1 MQKGKISND
10 VEEVKKPQEQ
20 FEDRRIL
27 DELKNSY
34 LNYAMSVIV
43 SRALPD
49 VRDGL
54 KPSQRRILVAM
65 NDLNLGPRSK
75 HRKCAKIV
83 GDTGG
88 NYHPHGD
95 QATYGTLVRLG
106 QEWSMRYLLIDP
118 QGNFGSI
125 DSDPP
130 AAMRYTEAR
139 MAAPAMDMLEDINH
153 DTVDFVPNYD
163 ETRQEPTVLPSKF
176 PNLLVNGSTGIAVGM
191 ATNIPP
197 HNIGEVCDALL
208 LVIEDPNCGF
218 KDIIKRLPGPD
229 FPTGGIICGRKGI
242 MDAYT
247 TGRGHLTVRG
257 KVDIETTKR
266 GKERI
271 LITEIPYMVV
281 KTTIV
286 SKVADCV
293 HNNVIGE
300 IADIR
305 DESDRHGLRIVI
317 DLKKDTDPE
326 IVLNKLYR
334 YTPLQSTFAI
344 ANIALVN
351 DRPETLNIKEM
362 LDRFIDHRKIVV
374 RRRSMFLLK
383 RCRNRAHILEGLIL
397 AVSDIDEIIE
407 LIKKSPDTPTAKL
420 NLMGKPLRLAELA
433 TLKEILPK
441 AFVKEKSKGEH
452 FLTGPQADAILT
464 MQLQRLTGLEMEK
477 LAREYAEVTEQIEGY
492 EAILASDRVLLDI
505 IREDIYE
512 IKEKYGDARR
522 TKITTKAEQLAV
534 EDLIAEEEVIVTVS
548 HSGYV
553 KRMPIDTYR
562 KQARG
567 GRGIIGSDTKEGD
580 FIEHLFVASTH
591 DYLLIFTNRG
601 KCYWLKVYDV
611 PSMSRQSKGRNIV
624 NLLNLGNQQIASII
638 NVSTFGGED
647 EEDTQQRQLI
657 MATKNGLVKKTK
669 LSAYSNPRTTGV
681 IAINLD
687 PNDDLIGVS
696 LTTGADHIILGTRDG
711 MTIRFDESQVRSMG
725 RASRGVK
732 GIKLRTGD
740 VVVGM
745 VIVEEKAAL
754 FTVCENGYGK
764 RTGLEN
770 YRPQSRG
777 GVGLKNIKTTARNGK
792 VVALE
797 AVQNKDDLMLI
808 TAQGMVIRTGL
819 DQIRSIGRNT
829 QGVRLIKLKAGDTL
843 VAAEK
848 IAAEDANGEKDKSR
862 NNQESQPKSEA
873 NGEPEPIDDE
883 LDEPES
889 KPTHNLEPKPK
900 HNPKPKSKSE
910 PKAKKI
916 SKTKPKLELKSKDRR
931 KSGKRTS
938 ELAN

>member
-1 MQKGKISND
+1 VVKGILFAQDSAFKDNREYMKDI
-10 VEEVKKPQEQ
+10 EKPQEQ
-20 FEDRRIL
+20 FEDMRIL

-106 QEWSMRYLLIDP
+106 QEWNMRYPLVNP

-139 MAAPAMDMLEDINH
+139 MAAPATDMLEDIKH
-153 DTVDFVPNYD
+153 DTVDFIPNYD
-163 ETRQEPTVLPSKF
+163 ETRTEPTVLPSKF

-197 HNIGEVCDALL
+197 HNVAEICDALL
-208 LVIEDPNCGF
+208 LVIDEPNCGF

-229 FPTGGIICGRKGI
+229 FPTGGIICGRRGI

-257 KVDIETTKR
+257 KVDVETTKR
-266 GKERI
+266 GRERI
-271 LITEIPYMVV
+271 VVTEIPYMVV

-286 SKVADCV
+286 SKIADCV
-293 HNNVIGE
+293 HKNTLPEV
-300 IADIR
+300 ADVR
-305 DESDRHGLRIVI
+305 DESDRHGLRIVV
-317 DLKKDTDPE
+317 DLKKDAEAE

-334 YTPLQSTFAI
+334 YTLLQTTFAI

-351 DRPETLNIKEM
+351 NKPETLNIREM
-362 LDRFIDHRKIVV
+362 LDCFLEHRKTVI
-374 RRRSMFLLK
+374 RRRSRFLLK

-397 AVSDIDEIIE
+397 AVSDIDEIID

-420 NLMGKPLRLAELA
+420 NLMKKPLRLAEVD
-433 TLKEILPK
+433 TLKKILPE
-441 AFVKEKSKGEH
+441 AFIKEKSKGKH

-477 LAREYAEVTEQIEGY
+477 LAKEYADLIEQIEGY
-492 EAILASDRVLLDI
+492 EAILASDQILLDI

-522 TKITTKAEQLAV
+522 TKITVAAEQFDL

-553 KRMPIDTYR
+553 KRLPIDTYR

-580 FIEHLFVASTH
+580 FIKHLFIASTH

-601 KCYWLKVYDV
+601 KCYWLKVYDI
-611 PSMSRQSKGRNIV
+611 PSLSRQSKGRNIV
-624 NLLNLGNQQIASII
+624 NLLKLGSQQIASII
-638 NVSTFGGED
+638 NVSSFDDQSSEGDKEA
-647 EEDTQQRQLI
+647 QQRQLV
-657 MATKNGLVKKTK
+657 MATRNGIIKKTR
-669 LSAYSNPRTTGV
+669 LSAYGNPRTSGV

-687 PNDDLIGVS
+687 PNDDLIDVA
-696 LTTGADHIILGTRDG
+696 LTTGSDHIILGTRDG

-732 GIKLRTGD
+732 GINLRTGD
-740 VVVGM
+740 ALVGM

-770 YRPQSRG
+770 YRSQSRG
-777 GVGLKNIKTTARNGK
+777 GVGLKNIKTSSRNGK
-792 VVALE
+792 VVALQ
-797 AVQNKDDLMLI
+797 AVHSKDDLMMI
-808 TAQGMVIRTGL
+808 TANGIIIRTGL

-829 QGVRLIKLKAGDTL
+829 QGVRLIKLKAGDKL

-848 IAAEDANGEKDKSR
+848 IVSEEAGNSKAESNEKGKS
-862 NNQESQPKSEA
+862 QS
-873 NGEPEPIDDE
+873 
-883 LDEPES
+883 
-889 KPTHNLEPKPK
+889 
-900 HNPKPKSKSE
+900 KPKSKNKE
-910 PKAKKI
+910 Q
-916 SKTKPKLELKSKDRR
+916 
-931 KSGKRTS
+931 
-938 ELAN
+938 

>member
-1 MQKGKISND
+1 MKE
-10 VEEVKKPQEQ
+10 VEKPQEQ
-20 FEDRRIL
+20 FEDMHIL

-106 QEWSMRYLLIDP
+106 QDWNMRYPLINP

-139 MAAPAMDMLEDINH
+139 MASPAVDMLEDLKL
-153 DTVDFVPNYD
+153 DSVDFVPNYD
-163 ETRQEPTVLPSKF
+163 ETREEPTVLPSKF

-197 HNIGEVCDALL
+197 HNITEVCDALL
-208 LVIEDPNCGF
+208 LVIDDPNCGF
-218 KDIIKRLPGPD
+218 KDIIKCLPGPD

-242 MDAYT
+242 IDAYT

-257 KVDIETTKR
+257 KIDIETTKR
-266 GKERI
+266 GRDRI
-271 LITEIPYMVV
+271 VVTEIPYMVV

-286 SKVADCV
+286 SKIADCV
-293 HNNVIGE
+293 HNNTIPEV
-300 IADIR
+300 ADIR
-305 DESDRHGLRIVI
+305 DESDRHGLRIVV
-317 DLKKDTDPE
+317 DLKRDADVE
-326 IVLNKLYR
+326 VALNKLYR
-334 YTPLQSTFAI
+334 YTSLQSTFAI
-344 ANIALVN
+344 ANIALVDN
-351 DRPETLNIKEM
+351 RPETLNIREM
-362 LDRFIDHRKIVV
+362 LDCFIGHRKIVI
-374 RRRSMFLLK
+374 RRRSRFLLK

-420 NLMGKPLRLAELA
+420 NLMKKPLQLAEVA
-433 TLKEILPK
+433 TLKKILPK
-441 AFVKEKSKGEH
+441 SFIAEKSKGKH

-477 LAREYAEVTEQIEGY
+477 LAKEYAELTEQIEGY
-492 EAILASDRVLLDI
+492 EAILANEEILLDI

-512 IKEKYGDARR
+512 IKEKYGSARR
-522 TKITTKAEQLAV
+522 TKIAAKVEQLDM

-553 KRMPIDTYR
+553 KRLPIDTYR
-562 KQARG
+562 KQGRG
-567 GRGIIGSDTKEGD
+567 GRGIIGSVTKEGD

-601 KCYWLKVYDV
+601 KCYWLKVYDI

-624 NLLNLGNQQIASII
+624 NLLNLGTQKVASII
-638 NVSTFGGED
+638 NVSSFDDD
-647 EEDTQQRQLI
+647 EQEGAKPRQLV
-657 MATKNGLVKKTK
+657 MATKNGIVKKTR
-669 LSAYSNPRTTGV
+669 LSAYGNPRQSGV

-687 PNDDLIGVS
+687 STDDLIGVA
-696 LTTGADHIILGTRDG
+696 LTTGNDDIVLGTSNG
-711 MTIRFDESQVRSMG
+711 MTIRFDEDQVRSMG
-725 RASRGVK
+725 RVSRGVI
-732 GIKLRTGD
+732 GIKLRSGD
-740 VVVGM
+740 AVVGM

-754 FTVCENGYGK
+754 FTLCENGYGK

-777 GVGLKNIKTTARNGK
+777 GVGLKNIKTSERNGK
-792 VVALE
+792 VVALK
-797 AVQNKDDLMLI
+797 AVHNKDDLMMI
-808 TAQGMVIRTGL
+808 TATGMIIRTGL

-829 QGVRLIKLKAGDTL
+829 QGVRLIKLKPGDKL

-848 IAAEDANGEKDKSR
+848 IIAEDANNGKDNSG
-862 NNQESQPKSEA
+862 NNKKA
-873 NGEPEPIDDE
+873 A
-883 LDEPES
+883 
-889 KPTHNLEPKPK
+889 PKP
-900 HNPKPKSKSE
+900 E
-910 PKAKKI
+910 AKK
-916 SKTKPKLELKSKDRR
+916 KNGKKRR
-931 KSGKRTS
+931 KSK
-938 ELAN
+938 

>member
-1 MQKGKISND
+1 MKETEKR
-10 VEEVKKPQEQ
+10 QEQ
-20 FEDRRIL
+20 FEDMRIL

-65 NDLNLGPRSK
+65 NDLSLGPRSK

-106 QEWSMRYLLIDP
+106 QEWNMRYPLINP

-139 MAAPAMDMLEDINH
+139 MAAPAMEILEDIKH
-153 DTVDFVPNYD
+153 ETVDFVPNYD
-163 ETRQEPTVLPSKF
+163 ETRTEPTVLPSKF

-197 HNIGEVCDALL
+197 HNITEICDALL
-208 LVIEDPNCGF
+208 LVIKDPDCGF
-218 KDIIKRLPGPD
+218 KDIIKCLPGPD
-229 FPTGGIICGRKGI
+229 FPTGGIICGKKGI
-242 MDAYT
+242 IDAYT

-257 KVDIETTKR
+257 KVDVETNKR
-266 GKERI
+266 GRERI
-271 LITEIPYMVV
+271 IITEIPYMVV

-286 SKVADCV
+286 SKIAECV
-293 HNNVIGE
+293 HNSTLPEV
-300 IADIR
+300 ADVR
-305 DESDRHGLRIVI
+305 DESDRRGLRVVV
-317 DLKKDTDPE
+317 DLKRDADAD
-326 IVLNKLYR
+326 IALNKIYR

-351 DRPETLNIKEM
+351 NRPETLNIREM
-362 LDRFIDHRKIVV
+362 LDCFIEHRKIVI
-374 RRRSMFLLK
+374 RRRTRFLLK

-397 AVSDIDEIIE
+397 AVSDIDEIID
-407 LIKKSPDTPTAKL
+407 LIKKSPDSPTAKL
-420 NLMGKPLRLAELA
+420 SLMKKPLRLAELA
-433 TLKEILPK
+433 TLKKILPK
-441 AFVKEKSKGEH
+441 SFIKEKSKGKH

-464 MQLQRLTGLEMEK
+464 MQLQRLTGLEIEK
-477 LAREYAEVTEQIEGY
+477 LAKEYAELTEQIEGY
-492 EAILASDRVLLDI
+492 EAILASEVILIDI

-522 TKITTKAEQLAV
+522 TQITATAEQFDD

-553 KRMPIDTYR
+553 KRLPIDTYR

-580 FIEHLFVASTH
+580 FIKHLFIASTH

-624 NLLNLGNQQIASII
+624 NLLRLGNQQIASII
-638 NVSTFGGED
+638 NVSSFDD
-647 EEDTQQRQLI
+647 EEGDDAPKRQLV
-657 MATKNGLVKKTK
+657 MATKNGVIKKTR
-669 LSAYSNPRTTGV
+669 LSAYGNPRATGV

-687 PNDDLIGVS
+687 PNNELIGVA
-696 LTTGADHIILGTRDG
+696 LTTGSDHIILGTRDG

-725 RASRGVK
+725 RVSRGVR
-732 GIKLRTGD
+732 GVNLRSGD
-740 VVVGM
+740 AVVGM

-770 YRPQSRG
+770 YRSQSRG
-777 GVGLKNIKTTARNGK
+777 GVGLKNIKTSTRNGK
-792 VVALE
+792 VVALK
-797 AVQNKDDLMLI
+797 AVQNMDDLMMI
-808 TAQGMVIRTGL
+808 TANGMIIRTGL

-829 QGVRLIKLKAGDTL
+829 QGVRLIKLKPGDKL

-848 IAAEDANGEKDKSR
+848 IISEEADNHKNKS
-862 NNQESQPKSEA
+862 NNDS
-873 NGEPEPIDDE
+873 
-883 LDEPES
+883 
-889 KPTHNLEPKPK
+889 PKPQSRSK
-900 HNPKPKSKSE
+900 TKTKKASRTKTKPLSKA
-910 PKAKKI
+910 KAKKKT
-916 SKTKPKLELKSKDRR
+916 SKKKR
-931 KSGKRTS
+931 KS
-938 ELAN
+938 

>member
-1 MQKGKISND
+1 MTQKDKTSDGVKKVKQ
-10 VEEVKKPQEQ
+10 VEEH
-20 FEDRRIL
+20 FEDMRIL

-75 HRKCAKIV
+75 PRKCAKIV

-95 QATYGTLVRLG
+95 QATYGTLVRMG
-106 QEWSMRYLLIDP
+106 QAWNMRYPLIDP

-125 DSDPP
+125 DADPP

-139 MAAPAMDMLEDINH
+139 MSSAATEMLEDIKH

-163 ETRQEPTVLPSKF
+163 ETRSEPTVLPSKF

-197 HNIGEVCDALL
+197 HNIAEVCDALL
-208 LVIEDPNCGF
+208 LVIEDPDCGF

-229 FPTGGIICGRKGI
+229 FPTGGIICGKKGI
-242 MDAYT
+242 TDAYT

-257 KVDIETTKR
+257 KAEIETSKKGRT
-266 GKERI
+266 RI
-271 LITEIPYMVV
+271 VITEIPYMVV

-286 SKVADCV
+286 SKIVDCV
-293 HNNVIGE
+293 QGGQIAE

-317 DLKKDTDPE
+317 DLKKDSNSE
-326 IVLNKLYR
+326 VVLNKLYR

-351 DRPETLNIKEM
+351 NRPETLNIKQT
-362 LDRFIDHRKIVV
+362 LNYFIEHRKTVV
-374 RRRSMFLLK
+374 RRRSRYLLK

-420 NLMGKPLRLAELA
+420 NLMKKPLRLAESA
-433 TLKEILPK
+433 TLREILPE
-441 AFVKEKSKGEH
+441 AFFNEKSKSEQ

-464 MQLQRLTGLEMEK
+464 MQLQRLTGLEIKK
-477 LAREYAEVTEQIEGY
+477 LAKEYADLTEQIEGY
-492 EAILASDRVLLDI
+492 EAILANEQILLDI

-512 IKEKYGDARR
+512 IKEKYGDKRR
-522 TKITTKAEQLAV
+522 TKITAKVEQLDI
-534 EDLIAEEEVIVTVS
+534 EDLIAEEKVIVTTS

-580 FIEHLFVASTH
+580 FIEHLFTASTH
-591 DYLLIFTNRG
+591 DYLLIFTDRG
-601 KCYWLKVYDV
+601 KCYWLKVYDI

-624 NLLNLGNQQIASII
+624 NLLKLGSQQVTSII
-638 NVSTFGGED
+638 NVSKLDYEADENGE
-647 EEDTQQRQLI
+647 ERQLI
-657 MATKNGLVKKTK
+657 MATKNGLVKKSK
-669 LSAYSNPRTTGV
+669 LSAYSNPRANGV
-681 IAINLD
+681 IAIKLD
-687 PNDDLIGVS
+687 PNDDVIGVE
-696 LTTGADHIILGTRDG
+696 LTTGHDHIILGTKNG
-711 MTIRFDESQVRSMG
+711 MAIRFDEKQVRSMG
-725 RASRGVK
+725 RVSRGVI
-732 GIKLRTGD
+732 GIKVRNKD
-740 VVVGM
+740 SVVGM
-745 VIVEEKAAL
+745 VITEKKSSL
-754 FTVCENGYGK
+754 LTVCENGYGK
-764 RTGLEN
+764 RTSLNN
-770 YRPQSRG
+770 YRPQGRG
-777 GVGLKNIKTTARNGK
+777 GLGLINIKTTKRNGK
-792 VVALE
+792 VVALK
-797 AVQNKDDLMLI
+797 AVHSKDDLMMI
-808 TAQGMVIRTGL
+808 TAKGIIIRTGL
-819 DQIRSIGRNT
+819 EQIRTIGRNT
-829 QGVRLIKLKAGDTL
+829 QGVRLIKLGSGDKL
-843 VAAEK
+843 VAVEK
-848 IAAEDANGEKDKSR
+848 IVFEDL
-862 NNQESQPKSEA
+862 NNSQKQPDTNSK
-873 NGEPEPIDDE
+873 PEPQ
-883 LDEPES
+883 
-889 KPTHNLEPKPK
+889 KK
-900 HNPKPKSKSE
+900 KSKKS
-910 PKAKKI
+910 AKK
-916 SKTKPKLELKSKDRR
+916 K
-931 KSGKRTS
+931 
-938 ELAN
+938 

>member
-1 MQKGKISND
+1 M
-10 VEEVKKPQEQ
+10 
-20 FEDRRIL
+20 RIL

-106 QEWSMRYLLIDP
+106 QDWNMRYTLVDP

-139 MAAPAMDMLEDINH
+139 MAAPATEMLEDIKH
-153 DTVDFVPNYD
+153 DTVDFIPNYD
-163 ETRQEPTVLPSKF
+163 ETRTEPTVLPSKF

-191 ATNIPP
+191 ATNIAP
-197 HNIGEVCDALL
+197 HNVGEVCDALL
-208 LVIEDPNCGF
+208 LVIDDPACGF
-218 KDIIKRLPGPD
+218 RDIIQRLPGPD

-247 TGRGHLTVRG
+247 TGRGHLMVRG
-257 KVDIETTKR
+257 KVDVEQTKR
-266 GKERI
+266 GRERI
-271 LITEIPYMVV
+271 VVTEIPYMVV

-286 SKVADCV
+286 SKIADCV
-293 HNNVIGE
+293 HNNLLPEV
-300 IADIR
+300 ADVR
-305 DESDRHGLRIVI
+305 DESDRHGLRIVV
-317 DLKKDTDPE
+317 DLKKDAEAE

-334 YTPLQSTFAI
+334 YTLLQTTFAI

-351 DRPETLNIKEM
+351 NRPETLNIREM
-362 LDRFIDHRKIVV
+362 LDCFLDHRKIVI
-374 RRRSMFLLK
+374 RRRTRFLLK

-407 LIKKSPDTPTAKL
+407 LIKSSPDAPTAKL
-420 NLMGKPLRLAELA
+420 NLMKKPLRLAEVA
-433 TLKEILPK
+433 TLKKILPE
-441 AFVKEKSKGEH
+441 AFIKDKSQGDH

-464 MQLQRLTGLEMEK
+464 MQLQRLTGLEIEK
-477 LAREYAEVTEQIEGY
+477 LAKEYADLVEQIEGY
-492 EAILASDRVLLDI
+492 EAILANEEILLDI
-505 IREDIYE
+505 IREDICE

-522 TKITTKAEQLAV
+522 TQITAAAEQFDV
-534 EDLIAEEEVIVTVS
+534 EDLIADEEVIVTVS
-548 HSGYV
+548 HAGYV

-611 PSMSRQSKGRNIV
+611 PSLSRQSRGRNIV
-624 NLLNLGNQQIASII
+624 NLLSLGNQQVASII
-638 NVSTFGGED
+638 NVSSFVDEGE
-647 EEDTQQRQLI
+647 QQRQLV
-657 MATKNGLVKKTK
+657 MATRNGIVKKTK
-669 LSAYSNPRTTGV
+669 LSAYGNPRPSGV
-681 IAINLD
+681 IAIKLD
-687 PNDDLIGVS
+687 ANDDLIGVA
-696 LTTGADHIILGTRDG
+696 LTTGEDDIILGTRDG
-711 MTIRFDESQVRSMG
+711 MTIRFEESQARSMG
-725 RASRGVK
+725 RVSRGVI
-732 GIKLRTGD
+732 GIKLRGGD
-740 VVVGM
+740 TVVDM

-764 RTGLEN
+764 RTGLDN

-777 GVGLKNIKTTARNGK
+777 GLGLRNIKTTDRNGK
-792 VVALE
+792 VVALK
-797 AVQNKDDLMLI
+797 AVHSKDDLMMI
-808 TAQGMVIRTGL
+808 TANGIIIRTGL

-829 QGVRLIKLKAGDTL
+829 QGVRLIKLKEGDKL

-848 IAAEDANGEKDKSR
+848 IVSESASDPKDKAD
-862 NNQESQPKSEA
+862 NNRKPQAK
-873 NGEPEPIDDE
+873 NGND
-883 LDEPES
+883 
-889 KPTHNLEPKPK
+889 KA
-900 HNPKPKSKSE
+900 SKS
-910 PKAKKI
+910 
-916 SKTKPKLELKSKDRR
+916 
-931 KSGKRTS
+931 
-938 ELAN
+938 

>member
-1 MQKGKISND
+1 VVKGILFPQDSAFKDNKENMKDI
-10 VEEVKKPQEQ
+10 EKPQEQ
-20 FEDRRIL
+20 FEDMRIL

-106 QEWSMRYLLIDP
+106 QDWNMRYTLVDP

-139 MAAPAMDMLEDINH
+139 MAAPAMEMLEDIKH

-163 ETRQEPTVLPSKF
+163 ETRTEPTVLPSKF

-197 HNIGEVCDALL
+197 HNVAEVCDALL
-208 LVIEDPNCGF
+208 LVINEPGCGF
-218 KDIIKRLPGPD
+218 KDIIKLLPGPD
-229 FPTGGIICGRKGI
+229 FPTGGIICGKKGI

-257 KVDIETTKR
+257 KVDIETNKKGR
-266 GKERI
+266 DRI
-271 LITEIPYMVV
+271 VVTEIPYMVV

-286 SKVADCV
+286 SKIADCV
-293 HNNVIGE
+293 HNNTLPEV
-300 IADIR
+300 ADVR
-305 DESDRHGLRIVI
+305 DESDRHGLRIVV
-317 DLKKDTDPE
+317 DLKKDAEPE

-334 YTPLQSTFAI
+334 YTLLQTTFAI

-351 DRPETLNIKEM
+351 NRPETLNIREM
-362 LDRFIDHRKIVV
+362 LDCFIEHRKTVI
-374 RRRSMFLLK
+374 RRRSRFLLK
-383 RCRNRAHILEGLIL
+383 RCRNRAHILEGLLL
-397 AVSDIDEIIE
+397 AVSDIDEIID
-407 LIKKSPDTPTAKL
+407 LIKKSPDSPTAKL
-420 NLMGKPLRLAELA
+420 NLMNKPLRLAEVA
-433 TLKEILPK
+433 TLKKILPES
-441 AFVKEKSKGEH
+441 FIKEKSKGEH

-477 LAREYAEVTEQIEGY
+477 LAKEYADLVEQIEGY
-492 EAILASDRVLLDI
+492 EAILASDQILLDI

-522 TKITTKAEQLAV
+522 TKITAAAEQFDM

-553 KRMPIDTYR
+553 KRLPIDTYR

-580 FIEHLFVASTH
+580 FIKHLFIASTH

-601 KCYWLKVYDV
+601 KCYWLKVYDI
-611 PSMSRQSKGRNIV
+611 PSLSRQSKGRNIV
-624 NLLNLGNQQIASII
+624 NLLKLGNQQVASII
-638 NVSTFGGED
+638 NVSSFDD
-647 EEDTQQRQLI
+647 EISEGDGDAQQRQLV
-657 MATKNGLVKKTK
+657 MATRNGIIKKTK

-687 PNDDLIGVS
+687 PNDDLIDVA
-696 LTTGADHIILGTRDG
+696 LTTGANHIILGTRDG

-732 GIKLRTGD
+732 GINLRSGD
-740 VVVGM
+740 AVVGM

-777 GVGLKNIKTTARNGK
+777 GVGLKNIKTSSRNGK
-792 VVALE
+792 VVALQ
-797 AVQNKDDLMLI
+797 AVQSKDDLMMI
-808 TAQGMVIRTGL
+808 TGNGMIIRTGL

-829 QGVRLIKLKAGDTL
+829 QGVRLINLKAGDKL

-848 IAAEDANGEKDKSR
+848 IA
-862 NNQESQPKSEA
+862 SEEA
-873 NGEPEPIDDE
+873 D
-883 LDEPES
+883 
-889 KPTHNLEPKPK
+889 T
-900 HNPKPKSKSE
+900 
-910 PKAKKI
+910 
-916 SKTKPKLELKSKDRR
+916 
-931 KSGKRTS
+931 
-938 ELAN
+938 

>member
-1 MQKGKISND
+1 VVAGNLFAHDLVFKDNRKYMKEI
-10 VEEVKKPQEQ
+10 KKPQEK
-20 FEDRRIL
+20 FEDMRIL

-106 QEWSMRYLLIDP
+106 QEWNMRYPLVDP

-139 MAAPAMDMLEDINH
+139 MAAPATDMLEDLKH
-153 DTVDFVPNYD
+153 DTVDFIPNYD
-163 ETRQEPTVLPSKF
+163 ETRMEPTVLPSKF

-197 HNIGEVCDALL
+197 HNVAEICDALL
-208 LVIEDPNCGF
+208 LVIEEPDCGF

-257 KVDIETTKR
+257 KVDVETTKR
-266 GKERI
+266 GRERI
-271 LITEIPYMVV
+271 VITEIPYMVV

-286 SKVADCV
+286 SKIADCV
-293 HNNVIGE
+293 HKNTLPEV
-300 IADIR
+300 ADVR
-305 DESDRHGLRIVI
+305 DESDRHGLRIVV
-317 DLKKDTDPE
+317 DLKKDAE
-326 IVLNKLYR
+326 AEVALNKLYR
-334 YTPLQSTFAI
+334 YTLLQTTFAI
-344 ANIALVN
+344 ANISLVN
-351 DRPETLNIKEM
+351 NRPETLNIREM
-362 LDRFIDHRKIVV
+362 LDCFIEHRKIVI
-374 RRRSMFLLK
+374 RRRSRFLLK
-383 RCRNRAHILEGLIL
+383 RCRNRAHILEGLLL
-397 AVSDIDEIIE
+397 AVSDIDEIID

-420 NLMGKPLRLAELA
+420 NLMKKPLRLAEIA
-433 TLKEILPK
+433 TLKKILPK
-441 AFVKEKSKGEH
+441 AFIKEKSKGKH

-477 LAREYAEVTEQIEGY
+477 LAKEYADLTEQIEGY
-492 EAILASDRVLLDI
+492 EAILASDQILLDI

-512 IKEKYGDARR
+512 IKEKYGDKRR
-522 TKITTKAEQLAV
+522 TKITAAAEQFAD

-553 KRMPIDTYR
+553 KRLPIDTYR

-580 FIEHLFVASTH
+580 FIKHLFIASTH

-601 KCYWLKVYDV
+601 KCYWLKVYDI
-611 PSMSRQSKGRNIV
+611 PSMSRQSKGRNVV
-624 NLLNLGNQQIASII
+624 NLLKLGSQQIASII
-638 NVSTFGGED
+638 NVSSFENDGD
-647 EEDTQQRQLI
+647 ENTPERQLV
-657 MATKNGLVKKTK
+657 MATRNGIIKKTR
-669 LSAYSNPRTTGV
+669 LSAYGNPRANGV

-687 PNDDLIGVS
+687 PNDDLIDVA
-696 LTTGADHIILGTRDG
+696 LTTGANHIILGTRDG
-711 MTIRFDESQVRSMG
+711 MTIRFDENQARSMG

-732 GIKLRTGD
+732 GINLRTGD
-740 VVVGM
+740 AVVGM

-770 YRPQSRG
+770 YRSQSRG
-777 GVGLKNIKTTARNGK
+777 GVGLKNIKTSARNGK
-792 VVALE
+792 VVALQ
-797 AVQNKDDLMLI
+797 AVQNKDDLMMI
-808 TAQGMVIRTGL
+808 TANGMIIRTGL

-829 QGVRLIKLKAGDTL
+829 QGVRLIKLKSGDKL

-848 IAAEDANGEKDKSR
+848 IVSEDAGNSKAKSNEKRKHQS
-862 NNQESQPKSEA
+862 N
-873 NGEPEPIDDE
+873 
-883 LDEPES
+883 
-889 KPTHNLEPKPK
+889 PTA
-900 HNPKPKSKSE
+900 KSKS
-910 PKAKKI
+910 KTRTKSSKK
-916 SKTKPKLELKSKDRR
+916 RR
-931 KSGKRTS
+931 KS
-938 ELAN
+938 

>member
-1 MQKGKISND
+1 MTETS
-10 VEEVKKPQEQ
+10 KPQEQ
-20 FEDRRIL
+20 FEDMRIL

-65 NDLNLGPRSK
+65 HDLNLGPRSK

-106 QEWSMRYLLIDP
+106 QEWNMRYPLVDP

-139 MAAPAMDMLEDINH
+139 MAAPATDMLEDIRY

-163 ETRQEPTVLPSKF
+163 ETRMEPTVLPSKF

-197 HNIGEVCDALL
+197 HNIKEICDALL
-208 LVIEDPNCGF
+208 LIIEDPNCGF
-218 KDIIKRLPGPD
+218 KDIIKCLPGPD

-247 TGRGHLTVRG
+247 TGRGHLKVRG

-266 GKERI
+266 GRERI
-271 LITEIPYMVV
+271 VVTEIPYMVV

-286 SKVADCV
+286 SKIAECV
-293 HNNVIGE
+293 QNSTLPEVS
-300 IADIR
+300 DVR
-305 DESDRHGLRIVI
+305 DESDRHGLRIVV
-317 DLKKDTDPE
+317 DLKRGADAD
-326 IVLNKLYR
+326 VALNKIYR
-334 YTPLQSTFAI
+334 YTSLQTTFAI

-351 DRPETLNIKEM
+351 NRPETLNIRQM
-362 LDRFIDHRKIVV
+362 LDCFIDHRRVV
-374 RRRSMFLLK
+374 IRRRSRFLLK

-397 AVSDIDEIIE
+397 AVSDIDEIID
-407 LIKKSPDTPTAKL
+407 LIKASPDTPTAKL
-420 NLMGKPLRLAELA
+420 NLMQKPLRLAEVA
-433 TLKEILPK
+433 TLKKILPES
-441 AFVKEKSKGEH
+441 FVREKSQGDH

-464 MQLQRLTGLEMEK
+464 MQLQRLTGLEIEK
-477 LAREYAEVTEQIEGY
+477 LAKEYAELTEQIEGY
-492 EAILASDRVLLDI
+492 EAILANDQLLMDI

-512 IKEKYGDARR
+512 IREKYGDARR
-522 TKITTKAEQLAV
+522 TEITAAADQFDI

-548 HSGYV
+548 HGGYV

-562 KQARG
+562 RQGRG

-591 DYLLIFTNRG
+591 DYLLIFTDRG

-624 NLLNLGNQQIASII
+624 NLLNLGSQQVASII
-638 NVSTFGGED
+638 NVSSFDDDEGED
-647 EEDTQQRQLI
+647 KPQRQLV
-657 MATKNGLVKKTK
+657 MATKNGIIKKTK
-669 LSAYSNPRTTGV
+669 LSAYGNPRTTGV

-687 PNDDLIGVS
+687 PNDDLIGVA
-696 LTTGADHIILGTRDG
+696 LTTGANHIVLGTRDG

-725 RASRGVK
+725 RVSRGVI
-732 GIKLRTGD
+732 GIKLRPGD
-740 VVVGM
+740 AVVGM

-754 FTVCENGYGK
+754 FTICENGYGK

-770 YRPQSRG
+770 YRTQGRG
-777 GVGLKNIKTTARNGK
+777 GMGLINIKTSERNGK
-792 VVALE
+792 VVALK
-797 AVQNKDDLMLI
+797 AVQSKDDLMMI
-808 TAQGMVIRTGL
+808 TAQGMIIRTGL
-819 DQIRSIGRNT
+819 DEIRSIGRNT
-829 QGVRLIKLKAGDTL
+829 QGVRLINLKPGDKL
-843 VAAEK
+843 VAAAK
-848 IAAEDANGEKDKSR
+848 ILSEEPEEKDGPQE
-862 NNQESQPKSEA
+862 NQ
-873 NGEPEPIDDE
+873 
-883 LDEPES
+883 
-889 KPTHNLEPKPK
+889 
-900 HNPKPKSKSE
+900 
-910 PKAKKI
+910 
-916 SKTKPKLELKSKDRR
+916 
-931 KSGKRTS
+931 
-938 ELAN
+938 

>member
-1 MQKGKISND
+1 MKEI
-10 VEEVKKPQEQ
+10 KKPQER
-20 FEDRRIL
+20 FEDMRIL

-106 QEWSMRYLLIDP
+106 QTWNMRYPLVDP

-139 MAAPAMDMLEDINH
+139 MASPAMEMLEDLKH

-163 ETRQEPTVLPSKF
+163 ETRTEPTVLPSKF

-197 HNIGEVCDALL
+197 HNISEVCDALL
-208 LVIEDPNCGF
+208 LVIDDPNCGF
-218 KDIIKRLPGPD
+218 KDIIKCLPGPD

-257 KVDIETTKR
+257 KVDVETNKKGR
-266 GKERI
+266 DRI
-271 LITEIPYMVV
+271 IVTEIPYMVV

-286 SKVADCV
+286 SKIAECV
-293 HNNVIGE
+293 QNSTLPEVS
-300 IADIR
+300 DVR
-305 DESDRHGLRIVI
+305 DESDRRGLRVVV
-317 DLKKDTDPE
+317 DLKKDADAE
-326 IVLNKLYR
+326 IVLNKIYR

-344 ANIALVN
+344 ANIALVDN
-351 DRPETLNIKEM
+351 RPEVMNIREM
-362 LDRFIDHRKIVV
+362 LNCFINHRKDVI
-374 RRRSMFLLK
+374 RRRSRFLLK

-420 NLMGKPLRLAELA
+420 NLMKKPLRLAELA
-433 TLKEILPK
+433 ILKKILPK
-441 AFVKEKSKGEH
+441 TFVNEKSKGKH
-452 FLTGPQADAILT
+452 YLTGPQADAILT

-477 LAREYAEVTEQIEGY
+477 LAREYADLTEQIEGY
-492 EAILASDRVLLDI
+492 LAILADEKILLDI
-505 IREDIYE
+505 IREDIHE

-522 TKITTKAEQLAV
+522 TKITAQAEEFDL

-562 KQARG
+562 RQARG

-580 FIEHLFVASTH
+580 FIKHLFIASTH

-601 KCYWLKVYDV
+601 KCYWLKVYGI

-638 NVSTFGGED
+638 NVSSFED
-647 EEDTQQRQLI
+647 ENVDQTKQPQLV
-657 MATKNGLVKKTK
+657 MATKNGIVKKTK
-669 LSAYSNPRTTGV
+669 LSAYGNPRATGV

-687 PNDDLIGVS
+687 PNDELIGVAM
-696 LTTGADHIILGTRDG
+696 TTGINHIILGTRDG
-711 MTIRFDESQVRSMG
+711 MTIRFNESQVRSMG
-725 RASRGVK
+725 RASRGVR
-732 GIKLRTGD
+732 GINLRQGD
-740 VVVGM
+740 AVVGM

-754 FTVCENGYGK
+754 FTICENGYGK

-770 YRPQSRG
+770 YRSQSRG
-777 GVGLKNIKTTARNGK
+777 GVGLKNIKTSDRNGK
-792 VVALE
+792 VVALK
-797 AVQNKDDLMLI
+797 AVQNTDDLMMI
-808 TAQGMVIRTGL
+808 TAHGMIIRTGL

-829 QGVRLIKLKAGDTL
+829 QGVRLINLKPGDKL

-848 IAAEDANGEKDKSR
+848 IVSEDAD
-862 NNQESQPKSEA
+862 
-873 NGEPEPIDDE
+873 
-883 LDEPES
+883 
-889 KPTHNLEPKPK
+889 
-900 HNPKPKSKSE
+900 NPKPKVNNNHSQNKENSKSKANGKKNS
-910 PKAKKI
+910 KAKN
-916 SKTKPKLELKSKDRR
+916 KTRTKSK
-931 KSGKRTS
+931 KNKKRPK
-938 ELAN
+938 